1 MVTSLM
7 DEVEAVV
14 CLGFSKALDTVSLLS
29 GKTGACG
36 LDRCTVCW
44 LKNWLD
50 GWAQRVVVTESHPA
64 AGWPPAVSPGLPVG
78 ASPVQYLYG
87 WFGAGD
93 QGHPQPV
100 CR

>member
-1 MVTSLM
+1 MVTSLV
-7 DEVEAVV
+7 DEVEAVDVV

-29 GKTGACG
+29 ENTGACG

-64 AGWPPAVSPGLPVG
+64 AGWPPLVSPGLAVG

-87 WFGAGD
+87 
-93 QGHPQPV
+93 
-100 CR
+100 